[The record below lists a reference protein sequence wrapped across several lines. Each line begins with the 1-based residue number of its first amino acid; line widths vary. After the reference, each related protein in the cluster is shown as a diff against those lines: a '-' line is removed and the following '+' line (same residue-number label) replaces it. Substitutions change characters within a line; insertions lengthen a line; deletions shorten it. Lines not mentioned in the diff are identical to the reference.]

1 MINRVVLVGRLTKD
15 VEVRKTQTGL
25 SVASFTVACDRRVSK
40 SQDNSQQTAD
50 FINCVAWRQSA
61 DFLGQYARKGAMVGV
76 DGRLQTR
83 SYDRQDGTKAYVTE
97 VVCDNVN
104 ILESK
109 AASAARATQSYDNS
123 SYDNSSY
130 NNYQQ
135 PSYQPQPTVYQQPQQ
150 ATYQPQPAVEDAF
163 SNEQPPLDISND
175 DLPF

>member
-25 SVASFTVACDRRVSK
+25 SVASFTVACDRRGSR
-40 SQDNSQQTAD
+40 SQDNQQTAD

-76 DGRLQTR
+76 EGRISTR
-83 SYDRQDGTKAYVTE
+83 SYDRNDGTKAYVTE

-104 ILESK
+104 LLESK
-109 AASAARATQSYDNS
+109 AQSAARASQPVDNG
-123 SYDNSSY
+123 Y
-130 NNYQQ
+130 NNYQ
-135 PSYQPQPTVYQQPQQ
+135 PSYQPAPSAPVDDMY
-150 ATYQPQPAVEDAF
+150 
-163 SNEQPPLDISND
+163 SNEQPLDISND